1 MGARSKASEAAG
13 LDEGILDEA
22 AGSDE
27 AVNPDNAGDTV
38 RIRLFKD
45 NGEYR
50 DDLTVGLNGK
60 MYKIKRGVEVEIP
73 RPVYEIIQRSIESD
87 QKTADMISQLEAD
100 YEAAMKR

>member
-1 MGARSKASEAAG
+1 
-13 LDEGILDEA
+13 
-22 AGSDE
+22 
-27 AVNPDNAGDTV
+27 
-38 RIRLFKD
+38 
-45 NGEYR
+45 
-50 DDLTVGLNGK
+50 